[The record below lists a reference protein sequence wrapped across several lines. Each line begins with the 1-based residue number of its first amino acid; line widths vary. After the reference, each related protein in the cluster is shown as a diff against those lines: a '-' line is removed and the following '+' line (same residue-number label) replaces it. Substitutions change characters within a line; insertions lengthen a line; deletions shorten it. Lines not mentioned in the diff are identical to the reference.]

1 MGLTRLRVRARK
13 PRTRLA
19 GSKMSLFHRITKDL
33 KKQRSVRELVIR
45 QTREALQQ
53 SKLAIFAVHRNED
66 KDAKQLVEQA
76 GKSLDTL
83 QKKLKDQPRF
93 LNDGNL
99 LAALEEFG
107 EAWLVVEFA
116 RGKKLAFPKKPKL
129 APEQQ
134 IGALADFTGE
144 LGRRAV
150 LKATERKLKDVE
162 KIYTTVSDVVRHL
175 AEADLTGQARQ
186 KFDEA
191 KRNLKRIE
199 EIRYD
204 LSLR

>member
-1 MGLTRLRVRARK
+1 
-13 PRTRLA
+13 
-19 GSKMSLFHRITKDL
+19 MSLFHRITKDL
-33 KKQRSVRELVIR
+33 QKQRGVREVVIR

-66 KDAKQLVEQA
+66 SEAKKLVEQA
-76 GKSLDTL
+76 GKQLEKL
-83 QKKLKDQPRF
+83 QKQLQAAPRF
-93 LNDGNL
+93 WNDGNL

-116 RGKKLAFPKKPKL
+116 RGKKLTFPKKPLL

-150 LKATERKLKDVE
+150 LKATERQLKDVE
-162 KIYTTVSDVVRHL
+162 KIYSTVSDVVRHL

-186 KFDEA
+186 KFDDA

-199 EIRYD
+199 EIRYE
-204 LSLR
+204 LSLRR

>member
-1 MGLTRLRVRARK
+1 
-13 PRTRLA
+13 
-19 GSKMSLFHRITKDL
+19 MSLFHRIAKDL
-33 KKQRSVRELVIR
+33 RKQRDVREVVFR

-53 SKLAIFAVHRNED
+53 SKLAIFAVHRND
-66 KDAKQLVEQA
+66 DDGARKQVEQA
-76 GKSLDTL
+76 GKQLEKL
-83 QKKLKDQPRF
+83 QQQLKGNARF

-116 RGKKLAFPKKPKL
+116 RGKKLAFPKRPAL

-144 LGRRAV
+144 LSRRAV

-162 KIYTTVSDVVRHL
+162 KIYKTVSDVVRHL

-186 KFDEA
+186 KADEA

-199 EIRYD
+199 EIRYE
-204 LSLR
+204 LSLRQ

>member
-1 MGLTRLRVRARK
+1 
-13 PRTRLA
+13 
-19 GSKMSLFHRITKDL
+19 MSLFHRITKDL
-33 KKQRSVRELVIR
+33 KKQRVVREVVIR

-66 KDAKQLVEQA
+66 NEARKLVEQA
-76 GKSLDTL
+76 GKQLEKL
-83 QKKLKDQPRF
+83 QGQLKTSPRF
-93 LNDGNL
+93 WNDGNL

-116 RGKKLAFPKKPKL
+116 RGKKLVFPKKPTL

-162 KIYTTVSDVVRHL
+162 KIYKTVSDVVRHL

-186 KFDEA
+186 KFDDA

-199 EIRYD
+199 EIRYE
-204 LSLR
+204 LSLRIPRA

>member
-1 MGLTRLRVRARK
+1 
-13 PRTRLA
+13 
-19 GSKMSLFHRITKDL
+19 MSLFHRITKDL
-33 KKQRSVRELVIR
+33 QKQRGIREVVIR

-53 SKLAIFAVHRNED
+53 SKLAIFAVHRND
-66 KDAKQLVEQA
+66 DNGAKKLVDQA
-76 GKSLDTL
+76 GEQLEKL

-116 RGKKLAFPKKPKL
+116 RGKKLGFPKKPHL

-144 LGRRAV
+144 LSRRAV
-150 LKATERKLKDVE
+150 LKATERKYKEVE
-162 KIYTTVSDVVRHL
+162 KMYATVSDVVRHL

-199 EIRYD
+199 EIRYE
-204 LSLR
+204 LSLRIPRA

>member
-1 MGLTRLRVRARK
+1 
-13 PRTRLA
+13 
-19 GSKMSLFHRITKDL
+19 MSLFHRITKDL
-33 KKQRSVRELVIR
+33 KKQRTVREVVIR

-66 KDAKQLVEQA
+66 KEAKQLVEQA
-76 GKSLDTL
+76 GKQLEKL
-83 QKKLKDQPRF
+83 QKQLKDQPRF
-93 LNDGNL
+93 LSDGNL

-116 RGKKLAFPKKPKL
+116 RGKKLTFSKQPKL

-162 KIYTTVSDVVRHL
+162 KIYATVSDVVRHL

-199 EIRYD
+199 EIRYE
-204 LSLR
+204 LSLRK

>member
-1 MGLTRLRVRARK
+1 
-13 PRTRLA
+13 
-19 GSKMSLFHRITKDL
+19 MSLFHRISQDL
-33 KKQRSVRELVIR
+33 KKQRAVREVVIR

-66 KDAKQLVEQA
+66 NEAKKLVEQA
-76 GKSLDTL
+76 GKQLEKL
-83 QKKLKDQPRF
+83 QGQLKASPRF
-93 LNDGNL
+93 WNDGNL

-116 RGKKLAFPKKPKL
+116 RGKQLAFPKKPKL

-150 LKATERKLKDVE
+150 LKATERKNKDVE

-175 AEADLTGQARQ
+175 VEADLTGPARQ
-186 KFDEA
+186 KADEA

-199 EIRYD
+199 EVRYD
-204 LSLR
+204 LSLRQKLVL

>member
-1 MGLTRLRVRARK
+1 
-13 PRTRLA
+13 
-19 GSKMSLFHRITKDL
+19 MSLFHRITKDL
-33 KKQRSVRELVIR
+33 KKQRNIREVVIR
-45 QTREALQQ
+45 ETREALQQ
-53 SKLAIFAVHRNED
+53 SKLAIFAVHRNDDHGAKKLVEE
-66 KDAKQLVEQA
+66 AGKQLE
-76 GKSLDTL
+76 KL
-83 QKKLKDQPRF
+83 QKKPKDQSRF

-116 RGKKLAFPKKPKL
+116 RGKKLAFPKHPKL

-134 IGALADFTGE
+134 VGALADFTGE

-162 KIYTTVSDVVRHL
+162 KIYKTVTDVVRHL

-186 KFDEA
+186 KADEA

-199 EIRYD
+199 EIRYE
-204 LSLR
+204 LSLRR

>member
-1 MGLTRLRVRARK
+1 
-13 PRTRLA
+13 
-19 GSKMSLFHRITKDL
+19 MSIFHRITKDL
-33 KKQRSVRELVIR
+33 QKQRNVREVVIR

-53 SKLAIFAVHRNED
+53 SKLAIFAVHRNEGSE
-66 KDAKQLVEQA
+66 AKKLVEHA
-76 GKSLDTL
+76 GEQL
-83 QKKLKDQPRF
+83 KKLQHTLRDNSRF

-116 RGKKLAFPKKPKL
+116 RGKKLSFPKHPKL

-150 LKATERKLKDVE
+150 LQATERKYKDVE
-162 KIYTTVSDVVRHL
+162 KIYKTVSEVVRHL

-199 EIRYD
+199 EIRYE
-204 LSLR
+204 LSLRR

>member
-1 MGLTRLRVRARK
+1 
-13 PRTRLA
+13 
-19 GSKMSLFHRITKDL
+19 MSLFHRITKDL
-33 KKQRSVRELVIR
+33 KKQRNVREVVIR

-66 KDAKQLVEQA
+66 KEAKELVEHAGKQLDA
-76 GKSLDTL
+76 L

-116 RGKKLAFPKKPKL
+116 HGKKLAFPKHPKL

-175 AEADLTGQARQ
+175 AEADLIGQARQ

-199 EIRYD
+199 EIRYE
-204 LSLR
+204 LSLRQ

>member
-1 MGLTRLRVRARK
+1 
-13 PRTRLA
+13 
-19 GSKMSLFHRITKDL
+19 MSLFHHIAKDL
-33 KKQRSVRELVIR
+33 KKQRTIREMVIR

-53 SKLAIFAVHRNED
+53 SKLAIFAVHRGD
-66 KDAKQLVEQA
+66 DSGAQKLVEQS
-76 GKSLDTL
+76 GKQLEKL
-83 QKKLKDQPRF
+83 QHQLKKHPRF
-93 LNDGNL
+93 LHDGNL

-116 RGKKLAFPKKPKL
+116 RGKKLAFPKKPLL

-150 LKATERKLKDVE
+150 LMATERKHKDVE

-175 AEADLTGQARQ
+175 VEADLTGPARQ
-186 KFDEA
+186 KADEA

-199 EIRYD
+199 EVRYD
-204 LSLR
+204 LSLRQKLVL